1 MDIRDL
7 LLKNVMIMDLK
18 GTSKEAVID
27 EMVAKYHAE
36 GIVTD
41 ENEYRQDILK
51 REAESTTG
59 IGEGIA
65 MPHAKDSAVTRATVL
80 FAKSDQGVDFNAL
93 DGQPVH
99 LFFMIAAPEGANN
112 EHLAALAA
120 LSSLLIDPKLVADL
134 KQAKTPDDVLAL
146 FGKAQAEKEA
156 KDKAEEAKEKAQEEQ
171 EKADKQAEFK
181 AEKRQERPF
190 IVAVTAC
197 PTGIAHTYM
206 AEAALKETAEKLGVD
221 IKVEKN
227 GSEGIKH
234 KLTDSDINRA
244 AGVIVA
250 ADKKVAMDRFNG
262 KKLLNRPVIDG
273 IKNPE
278 ELIEETLQ
286 GKGQV
291 FHAAGTDNS
300 DAASEEASG
309 GTLWNR
315 IYKDLMNGVSNMLP
329 FVVGGGIIMAISFI
343 LEQWLGKTSMWFT
356 FTNNLGTFAFS
367 FLVPVLAAY
376 IAESI
381 GDRPALMPGFVGGYM
396 ATVATASVVKA
407 QNPAGFLGGLVA
419 GFAAG
424 WMIVGLKKLLSKMP
438 HSLDGMRTIL
448 LYPVIGLAIIG
459 LLMFFIIN
467 PIFAAINGALISF
480 LEGMGTGNAILI
492 GVILAAMM
500 SIDMGGPFN
509 KAAYTFAIGVYQASG
524 FKDGRWM
531 AAVMIGGMI
540 PPLAIAVAS
549 TFFPKKFTLQERNAG
564 LSNYALGLTF
574 ITEGA
579 IPFAATDPLHII
591 GSSVIGSAIAGGLTQ
606 LWHVNVPAPHGGV
619 VALLLTNQ
627 KLGFIMSLLIGTIIA
642 ALLLGFWRPVAK
654 ENK

>member
-120 LSSLLIDPKLVADL
+120 LSSLLINPKLVADL

-221 IKVEKN
+221 IKVETN

-273 IKNPE
+273 IKKPE

-309 GTLWNR
+309 STLWNR

-448 LYPVIGLAIIG
+448 LYPVIGLAIMG

-509 KAAYTFAIGVYQASG
+509 KAAYTFAIGVYQASS

-642 ALLLGFWRPVAK
+642 ALILGFWRPAAK

>member
-120 LSSLLIDPKLVADL
+120 LSSLLINPKLVADL

-197 PTGIAHTYM
+197 PTGIAHTNM

-221 IKVEKN
+221 IKVETN

-273 IKNPE
+273 IKKPE

-448 LYPVIGLAIIG
+448 LYPVIGLAIMG

-642 ALLLGFWRPVAK
+642 ALILGFWRPVAK

>member
-18 GTSKEAVID
+18 GTTKEAVIN
-27 EMVAKYHAE
+27 EMVDKYHAE

-41 ENEYRQDILK
+41 ADEYRQDILK

-80 FAKSDQGVDFNAL
+80 FAKSAKGVDFNAL

-120 LSSLLIDPKLVADL
+120 LSSLLINPKLVADL
-134 KQAKTPDDVLAL
+134 KQAKTPDEVLDL
-146 FGKAQAEKEA
+146 FGKAQAEKVA
-156 KDKAEEAKEKAQEEQ
+156 KDKKEAEAEKAQEA
-171 EKADKQAEFK
+171 KDAAAKQAEFK
-181 AEKRQERPF
+181 EEKRKERPF

-206 AEAALKETAEKLGVD
+206 AEAALKETAEKMGVD
-221 IKVEKN
+221 IKVETN

-244 AGVIVA
+244 TGVIVA
-250 ADKKVAMDRFNG
+250 ADKKVEMDRFNG

-273 IKNPE
+273 IKKPE
-278 ELIEETLQ
+278 ELIEETLKGQ
-286 GKGQV
+286 GQV
-291 FHAAGTDNS
+291 FHASGANTQSS
-300 DAASEEASG
+300 DTEETSG
-309 GTLWNR
+309 GLWNR

-396 ATVATASVVKA
+396 ATVASASVVKA

-424 WMIVGLKKLLSKMP
+424 WMIVGLKKALAKMP
-438 HSLDGMRTIL
+438 KSLDGMRTIL
-448 LYPVIGLAIIG
+448 LYPVIGLAIMG

-579 IPFAATDPLHII
+579 IPFAATDPVHII
-591 GSSVIGSAIAGGLTQ
+591 GSSVVGSAIAGGLTQ
-606 LWHVNVPAPHGGV
+606 LWHVNVPAPHGGI

-627 KLGFIMSLLIGTIIA
+627 KLGFVMSLIIGTVIA
-642 ALLLGFWRPVAK
+642 ALILGFWRPVAK
-654 ENK
+654 ENQ

>member
-18 GTSKEAVID
+18 GTTKEAVIN
-27 EMVAKYHAE
+27 EMVDKYHAE
-36 GIVTD
+36 GIITD
-41 ENEYRQDILK
+41 ADEYRQDILK

-80 FAKSDQGVDFNAL
+80 FAKSAKGVDFNAL

-120 LSSLLIDPKLVADL
+120 LSSLLINPKLVADL
-134 KQAKTPDDVLAL
+134 KQAKTPDEVLDL
-146 FGKAQAEKEA
+146 FGKAQAEKVA
-156 KDKAEEAKEKAQEEQ
+156 KDKKEAEAEKAQEA
-171 EKADKQAEFK
+171 KDAAAKQAEFK
-181 AEKRQERPF
+181 EEKRKERPF

-206 AEAALKETAEKLGVD
+206 AEAALKETAEKMGVD
-221 IKVEKN
+221 IKVETN

-250 ADKKVAMDRFNG
+250 ADKKVEMDRFNG

-273 IKNPE
+273 IKKPE
-278 ELIEETLQ
+278 ELIEETLKGQ
-286 GKGQV
+286 GQV
-291 FHAAGTDNS
+291 FHASGAETQSS
-300 DAASEEASG
+300 DTEETSG
-309 GTLWNR
+309 GLWNR

-396 ATVATASVVKA
+396 ATVASASVVKA

-424 WMIVGLKKLLSKMP
+424 WMIVGLKKALAKMP
-438 HSLDGMRTIL
+438 KSLDGMRTIL
-448 LYPVIGLAIIG
+448 LYPVIGLAIMG

-579 IPFAATDPLHII
+579 IPFAATDPVHII
-591 GSSVIGSAIAGGLTQ
+591 GSSVVGSAIAGGLTQ
-606 LWHVNVPAPHGGV
+606 LWHVNVPAPHGGI
-619 VALLLTNQ
+619 VALLLTDQ
-627 KLGFIMSLLIGTIIA
+627 KFGFVMSLIIGTVIA
-642 ALLLGFWRPVAK
+642 ALILGFWRPVAK
-654 ENK
+654 ENQ

>member
-120 LSSLLIDPKLVADL
+120 LSSLLINPKLVADL

-221 IKVEKN
+221 IKVETN

-273 IKNPE
+273 IKKPE

-309 GTLWNR
+309 GALWNR

-448 LYPVIGLAIIG
+448 LYPVIGLAIMG

-642 ALLLGFWRPVAK
+642 ALILGFWRPAAK

>member
-18 GTSKEAVID
+18 GTTKEAVID

-41 ENEYRQDILK
+41 ADEYRNDILK
-51 REAESTTG
+51 RESESTTG

-80 FAKSDQGVDFNAL
+80 FAKSTKGVDFNAL

-120 LSSLLIDPKLVADL
+120 LSSLLINPKLVADL
-134 KQAKTPDDVLAL
+134 KQAKTPDEVIDL
-146 FGKAQAEKEA
+146 FGKAQAEKAA
-156 KDKAEEAKEKAQEEQ
+156 KDKAEEEAEKAQEA
-171 EKADKQAEFK
+171 KDK
-181 AEKRQERPF
+181 
-190 IVAVTAC
+190 AVTAC

-206 AEAALKETAEKLGVD
+206 AEAALKETAEKMGVD
-221 IKVEKN
+221 IKVETN

-234 KLTDSDINRA
+234 KLTDADINRA

-273 IKNPE
+273 IKKPQ
-278 ELIEETLQ
+278 ELIEETLKGQ
-286 GKGQV
+286 GQV
-291 FHAAGTDNS
+291 FHAAGEANTETS
-300 DAASEEASG
+300 ESEETSG

-356 FTNNLGTFAFS
+356 FTNNLGSFAFS

-396 ATVATASVVKA
+396 ATVASASVVKA

-424 WMIVGLKKLLSKMP
+424 WMIVGLKKALAKMP
-438 HSLDGMRTIL
+438 RSLDGMRTIL
-448 LYPVIGLAIIG
+448 LYPVIGLAIMG

-467 PIFAAINGALISF
+467 PIFAAINGALINF
-480 LEGMGTGNAILI
+480 LEGLGTGNAILI

-619 VALLLTNQ
+619 VALLLTDQ
-627 KLGFIMSLLIGTIIA
+627 KFGFIMSLIIGTIIA
-642 ALLLGFWRPVAK
+642 ALILGFWRPVAK
-654 ENK
+654 ENR

>member
-18 GTSKEAVID
+18 GTTKEAVIN
-27 EMVAKYHAE
+27 EMVDKYHAE

-41 ENEYRQDILK
+41 ADEYRQDILK

-80 FAKSDQGVDFNAL
+80 FAKSAKGVDFNAL

-120 LSSLLIDPKLVADL
+120 LSSLLINPKLVADL
-134 KQAKTPDDVLAL
+134 KQAKTPDEVLDL
-146 FGKAQAEKEA
+146 FGKAQAEKVA
-156 KDKAEEAKEKAQEEQ
+156 KDKKEAEAEKAQEA
-171 EKADKQAEFK
+171 KDAAAKQAEFK
-181 AEKRQERPF
+181 EEKRKERPF

-206 AEAALKETAEKLGVD
+206 AEAALKETAEKMGVD
-221 IKVEKN
+221 IKVETN

-250 ADKKVAMDRFNG
+250 ADKKVEMDRFNG

-273 IKNPE
+273 IKKPE
-278 ELIEETLQ
+278 ELIAETLKGQ
-286 GKGQV
+286 GQV
-291 FHAAGTDNS
+291 FHASGEETQSS
-300 DAASEEASG
+300 DTEETSG
-309 GTLWNR
+309 GLWNR

-396 ATVATASVVKA
+396 ATVASASVVKA

-424 WMIVGLKKLLSKMP
+424 WMIVGLKKALAKMP
-438 HSLDGMRTIL
+438 KSLDGMRTIL
-448 LYPVIGLAIIG
+448 LYPVIGLAIMG

-579 IPFAATDPLHII
+579 IPFAATDPVHII
-591 GSSVIGSAIAGGLTQ
+591 GSSVVGSAIAGGLTQ
-606 LWHVNVPAPHGGV
+606 LWHVNVPAPHGGI
-619 VALLLTNQ
+619 VALLLTDQ
-627 KLGFIMSLLIGTIIA
+627 KFGFVMSLIIGTVIA
-642 ALLLGFWRPVAK
+642 ALILGFWRPVAK
-654 ENK
+654 ENQ

>member
-120 LSSLLIDPKLVADL
+120 LSSLLINPKLVADL

-206 AEAALKETAEKLGVD
+206 AEAALKETAENLGVD
-221 IKVEKN
+221 IKVETN

-273 IKNPE
+273 IKKPE

-448 LYPVIGLAIIG
+448 LYPVIGLAIMG

-467 PIFAAINGALISF
+467 PIFDAINGALISF

-642 ALLLGFWRPVAK
+642 ALILGFWRPVAK